1 MRSIG
6 RKRTLFMVCL
16 FFFFIIASFSNAYP
30 YGTLD
35 IESSPPGS
43 KILING
49 EFYGRTP
56 LSLGLE
62 SGKYQL
68 KLKKEGYETFKQEV
82 LVRDGKTLHLRPEL
96 VVQKA
101 YGKLDIASTP
111 SQARLLINGK
121 YIQMTPAVI
130 QLEAGINNI
139 KLKKK
144 GYVFYRG
151 EIKIKENETLRL
163 HVRLK
168 KKELYGTLVVESQP
182 RWARLYVKDLYYDL
196 TPARI
201 ELPEGNHKIRLKKK
215 GYRTFFK
222 DVFVS
227 GGRETKIFAVL
238 DPLDRYGTLDIASS
252 PSRAVLFIDGS
263 YYDRTPL
270 KVRLVPG
277 RHTVK
282 LTRRGYHTYVDE
294 IDIRGGTAT
303 RRDIQLSKRAASRPR
318 HRRGIL
324 RISSVPRGGIV
335 KIQGREYG
343 ETPLET
349 ELGVGTYD
357 VSIIKKG
364 YKPHHEKITIRKRK
378 ISHIRVGLKKIAPP
392 SPVGTLS
399 LTSIP
404 ERAKIFVD
412 GKYVGIAPLSLR
424 LSSGQHRLKVRKRG
438 FEVYK
443 ESIHIQPGGKH
454 RVDAA
459 LVRKEPPSPKLPFG
473 VPYPKGL
480 ISLTGIVE
488 IVSQPLNSIVFI
500 DEKYYGRTPI
510 TLKMHPGGYALEVRH
525 RGYAAYRQKIFVQP
539 KDRIRIQAD
548 LRWSGH
554 GKY

>member
-6 RKRTLFMVCL
+6 RKRTLFMASL
-16 FFFFIIASFSNAYP
+16 FFCFLIASFSNAYS
-30 YGTLD
+30 YGTLN

-56 LSLGLE
+56 LSIGLE
-62 SGKYQL
+62 PGRYQL
-68 KLKKEGYETFKQEV
+68 ELKKEGYETLKREV
-82 LVRDGKTLHLRPEL
+82 RVREGKTLHLRPEL
-96 VVQKA
+96 IVRKA

-111 SQARLLINGK
+111 SQARLLINGN
-121 YIQMTPAVI
+121 YIRKTPAVI
-130 QLEAGINNI
+130 QLEAGIHN
-139 KLKKK
+139 LKINKK
-144 GYVFYRG
+144 GYVPYRR
-151 EIKIKENETLRL
+151 EVKIKENETSRL

-182 RWARLYVKDLYYDL
+182 RWARLYVKGLYYDV

-238 DPLDRYGTLDIASS
+238 DPLDQYGTLDIESS

-270 KVRLVPG
+270 KVSLSPG
-277 RHTVK
+277 NHTVK
-282 LTRRGYHTYVDE
+282 LTRRGYHTHVDE
-294 IDIRGGTAT
+294 IYIRGGIVT
-303 RRDIQLSKRAASRPR
+303 RRNIQLSKRLKPR

-324 RISSVPRGGIV
+324 RVFSVPQGGIV
-335 KIQGREYG
+335 KIEGRKYG
-343 ETPLET
+343 KTPLET

-357 VSIIKKG
+357 VSIKKKG
-364 YKPHHEKITIRKRK
+364 YEPHLEKIQIRKRQ
-378 ISHIRVGLKKIAPP
+378 ISYIRVQLKKIAPP
-392 SPVGTLS
+392 SPFGTLN
-399 LTSIP
+399 LKSIP
-404 ERAKIFVD
+404 ERAKIFID
-412 GKYVGIAPLSLR
+412 GKYLGIAPLSVR
-424 LSSGQHRLKVRKRG
+424 LPAGQHGLKVRKRG

-443 ESIHIQPGGKH
+443 ERVHIQPGGQH
-454 RVDAA
+454 RVEAA
-459 LVRKEPPSPKLPFG
+459 LVRKETPSPKLPFG

-480 ISLTGIVE
+480 VSLVGIVE

-500 DEKYYGRTPI
+500 DGKYYGRTPI
-510 TLKMHPGGYALEVRH
+510 TMKMHPGGYSLEVRH
-525 RGYAAYRQKIFVQP
+525 RGYSTYRQKIIVHP
-539 KDRIRIQAD
+539 KDRMRIQAD
-548 LRWSGH
+548 LRWLGH